1 MDGKIY
7 LTTTDNLSPL
17 QAQIDLALAPNAGLA
32 DAVFQVD
39 VKMLRSMG
47 VGHFTTE
54 LVPRL
59 FNITGGGVQR
69 YNPRRQCSGDC
80 YPEDPMTAIEM
91 LEWLEEMWSNSP
103 APDSGE
109 QSYRHLQFHVER
121 IVKDRRALL

>member
-17 QAQIDLALAPNAGLA
+17 QAQIDLALAPNAGLR

-47 VGHFTTE
+47 VDISQPE

-59 FNITGGGVQR
+59 FNMPGGGIQHTIQGANV
-69 YNPRRQCSGDC
+69 PA
-80 YPEDPMTAIEM
+80 TAI
-91 LEWLEEMWSNSP
+91 
-103 APDSGE
+103 
-109 QSYRHLQFHVER
+109 QR
-121 IVKDRRALL
+121 IR